1 MTMKK
6 TLLALGTAGVVAIA
20 GAGVAAAE
28 TPETADT
35 TTPPTQGSA
44 DASADRDVFGSVTG
58 ADALGSWTDGQFD
71 YSKATDALVSLAVGG
86 AAITTI
92 AGAYNAVVGASDT
105 FQGVVSDTQAFLE
118 SQGIL

>member
-1 MTMKK
+1 
-6 TLLALGTAGVVAIA
+6 
-20 GAGVAAAE
+20 
-28 TPETADT
+28 
-35 TTPPTQGSA
+35 
-44 DASADRDVFGSVTG
+44 
-58 ADALGSWTDGQFD
+58 
-71 YSKATDALVSLAVGG
+71 VSLAVGG